1 MKDLSSKLDRLIR
14 SSKEMTKEVKGIN
27 STFKECDSRLDVV
40 QEKVGGE
47 KLLRGLDRKFATPNV
62 KKGLAL
68 FVSNSLTSSVIFQQ
82 YHQPIYLQAR

>member
-47 KLLRGLDRKFATPNV
+47 KLLRSLERKFTTLNV
-62 KKGLAL
+62 KKALLYLLATL
-68 FVSNSLTSSVIFQQ
+68 
-82 YHQPIYLQAR
+82 